1 MSWIHKVVVPVL
13 LFLGTFITGTLP
25 LYYASYSPS
34 ERGLSLMSK
43 LGLGMLLGVA
53 FVLVIPEGLER
64 VDSNFVGFDL
74 LAGFMLTYLA
84 ESLVKQKRDIQG
96 TLRQFAGNGVVVAL
110 VLHGFADGLVLGT
123 TVNQVHTL
131 LVLMLAVTVHR
142 IPVVLSLV
150 SVLVSR
156 QRLAR
161 GEVVR
166 HLLVFSL
173 SSPCGYT
180 LAAVCEFT
188 GIIEGFGG
196 HLLLASGGSL
206 LYAGFALGYSSVD
219 AKNKEIVRPF
229 PSPSVG
235 REASDEFIILDP
247 PEDEPENDKFGPLLV
262 AGGTV
267 LPSLISLFGGK
278 D

>member
-1 MSWIHKVVVPVL
+1 MVPLL
-13 LFLGTFITGTLP
+13 LFLGTLATGAIP
-25 LYYASYSPS
+25 LYYASFSPS
-34 ERGLSLMSK
+34 EKGLSLMSK

-64 VDSNFVGFDL
+64 VNGNFVGIDL

-84 ESLVKQKRDIQG
+84 ESLVKEKRDIQG
-96 TLRQFAGNGVVVAL
+96 PLRQFLGNGVVVAL
-110 VLHGFADGLVLGT
+110 VIHGFADGLVLGT
-123 TVNQVHTL
+123 TINQVRTL

-142 IPVVLSLV
+142 IPVVFSLV

-156 QRLAR
+156 QRLTR
-161 GEVVR
+161 GEVAR
-166 HLLVFSL
+166 NLLIFSL

-180 LAAVCEFT
+180 LSAVCESI
-188 GIIEGFGG
+188 GITEGFGD

-206 LYAGFALGYSSVD
+206 LYAGFALRSNGVD
-219 AKNKEIVRPF
+219 TRNKEALRPA
-229 PSPSVG
+229 PSPSAG
-235 REASDEFIILDP
+235 REASEGFIVLDP
-247 PEDEPENDKFGPLLV
+247 PEDESENDRFGPLLV

-267 LPSLISLFGGK
+267 LPLLISLFGGE